1 MAESDTESTGSI
13 ISEGGSST
21 DTSTWYSDLPDE
33 MQQADVVQSSKTFE
47 DFAKTAIHAQ
57 SMVGMDKV
65 AIPAKDDDPGWAGV
79 WDKLGRPEESSG
91 YKMPEDAVPVEGAG
105 LSEDGVKAFLGRA
118 HELGLSQ
125 RQAAGLYGWYVKD
138 QVNGVAETAQS
149 NIQNAREESISSLKR
164 EFGQAFDERLGHAR
178 SAVTQFGGDDLK
190 AILDSSGLGDNP
202 VVVRAFANIGK
213 AMADDSLYQSGERPG
228 IGGALSPVDAR
239 AEIETLQKD
248 EDFISAYMSRAHP
261 GHEEA
266 LKKFSELHRL
276 SAGLPREG

>member
-1 MAESDTESTGSI
+1 
-13 ISEGGSST
+13 
-21 DTSTWYSDLPDE
+21 
-33 MQQADVVQSSKTFE
+33 
-47 DFAKTAIHAQ
+47 
-57 SMVGMDKV
+57 
-65 AIPAKDDDPGWAGV
+65 
-79 WDKLGRPEESSG
+79 
-91 YKMPEDAVPVEGAG
+91 
-105 LSEDGVKAFLGRA
+105 
-118 HELGLSQ
+118 
-125 RQAAGLYGWYVKD
+125 
-138 QVNGVAETAQS
+138 
-149 NIQNAREESISSLKR
+149 
-164 EFGQAFDERLGHAR
+164 
-178 SAVTQFGGDDLK
+178 
-190 AILDSSGLGDNP
+190 P